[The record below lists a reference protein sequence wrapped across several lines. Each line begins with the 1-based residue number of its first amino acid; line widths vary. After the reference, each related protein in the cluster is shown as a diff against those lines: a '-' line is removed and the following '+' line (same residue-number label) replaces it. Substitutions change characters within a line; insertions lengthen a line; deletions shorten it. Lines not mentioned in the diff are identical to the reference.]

1 MKLLLPVL
9 LPSICAVLTLPSVA
23 STIAVGNCDPQHTSY
38 ATISEAVAAAPPGAT
53 VLVCPG
59 TYPEQVTIT
68 TSLTL
73 RGILPSSPPV
83 LRPPS
88 GGLTGAQINV
98 NGEFDSS
105 PLAVNLGNLVV
116 DGLGSSP
123 TAGVSYNS
131 ASGQLNHLEVRNQT
145 TGIFLVGAIDG
156 PIATVN
162 ISNSYVHNFSN
173 EGISANGLDV
183 EFVVNITRSFV
194 TSTSASV
201 QNGISYNITNGTIRQ
216 NAIILKAGVGLL
228 LDNLFD
234 PITAEGNAI
243 EGASVGIESGADMTA
258 AANVIENNV
267 LYNNATGISISGL
280 GGGDTITSNTIM
292 QSSIQAITLN
302 CSATSI
308 AQYNKID
315 GTPIGIANIQMGDVT
330 SPNTFTN
337 VGTDTTECPSGQ

>member
-1 MKLLLPVL
+1 MKLLLPML
-9 LPSICAVLTLPSVA
+9 LPSICAVLTLASVA

-38 ATISEAVAAAPPGAT
+38 STISEAVAAAPSGAT

-59 TYPEQVTIT
+59 TYAEQVTIT
-68 TSLTL
+68 TPLTL

-83 LRPPS
+83 IRPPS

-116 DGLGSSP
+116 DGLGSSA

-131 ASGQLNHLEVRNQT
+131 ASGQINHLEVRNQT
-145 TGIFLVGAIDG
+145 TGIFLLGAIDG

-162 ISNSYVHNFSN
+162 ISNSYIHNFSN
-173 EGISANGLDV
+173 QGIVASGLDV
-183 EFVVNITRSFV
+183 EFIVNVTRSFV
-194 TSTSASV
+194 ASTSASV
-201 QNGISYNITNGTIRQ
+201 QNGISYDITNGTIRQ
-216 NAIILKAGVGLL
+216 NAIILNAGVGLL

-234 PITAEGNAI
+234 PITAEGNSIA
-243 EGASVGIESGADMTA
+243 GAAVGIQSGADMT

-267 LYNNATGISISGL
+267 LYNNATGISISGQ
-280 GGGDTITSNTIM
+280 GGGDTVTSNIIM
-292 QSSIQAITLN
+292 QSSTQAITLN

-315 GTPIGIANIQMGDVT
+315 GTPIGIANIQAGDVT

-337 VGTDTTECPSGQ
+337 VGTDTTECPSER

>member
-1 MKLLLPVL
+1 MKLPLLAFLTMICSVL
-9 LPSICAVLTLPSVA
+9 PIPSVA

-38 ATISEAVAAAPPGAT
+38 ATISDAVAAAPSGAT

-59 TYPEQVTIT
+59 TYAEQVTIT
-68 TSLTL
+68 NSLTL
-73 RGILPSSPPV
+73 RGILATSPPV
-83 LRPPS
+83 IRPPS

-105 PLAVNLGNLVV
+105 PLVVNLGSLVV
-116 DGLGSSP
+116 DGLGSSA
-123 TAGVSYNS
+123 TAGISYNS
-131 ASGQLNHLEVRNQT
+131 ASGQINHLEVRNQT
-145 TGIFLVGAIDG
+145 TGMFLVGVIDG

-162 ISNSYVHNFSN
+162 ISNSYVHNFSD
-173 EGISANGLDV
+173 EGIAAHGLDV

-194 TSTSASV
+194 ASTSASV
-201 QNGISYNITNGTIRQ
+201 QNGISYSITNGTIRQ
-216 NAIILKAGVGLL
+216 TAIILNAGVGLL

-234 PITAEGNAI
+234 PITAEGNSIA
-243 EGASVGIESGADMTA
+243 GATVGIESGADMTA

-292 QSSIQAITLN
+292 QSSVQAITLN
-302 CSATSI
+302 CSSTSI

-315 GTPIGIANIQMGDVT
+315 GTPIGIANIQAGDVVA
-330 SPNTFTN
+330 PNTFIN
-337 VGTDTTECPSGQ
+337 VGTDTTECPSAR